1 MRYRVSWCYRKFI
14 RFFIYIEAHSKY
26 FYRFAYSAEH
36 LLFKKYNLDPLAFE
50 SRYTVF
56 DFTFFVNRLVEE
68 IHEENKAK
76 EKTDSD
82 ELIKLLRLVKYKLN
96 KYDL

>member
-1 MRYRVSWCYRKFI
+1 MWYRVSWYHWESL
-14 RFFIYIEAHSKY
+14 RFFIFIESHSKY
-26 FYRFAYSAEH
+26 FYRYALSAEP
-36 LLFKKYNLDPLAFE
+36 LLFKKYNLDPIDFE

-56 DFTFFVNRLVEE
+56 DFTFFINRIVEE
-68 IHEENKAK
+68 IHAENKER
-76 EKTDSD
+76 EKSDSD